1 MTAIAVAMWNEIRAD
16 RTLVETMA
24 EIPPCRAGRRH
35 GSDLQEPEHA
45 RSLSTAIRYL
55 TAAGMATQRA
65 QRAFFQHR
73 KAKRDGLLLPAA
85 EARASRPPIRMART
99 KTRPNP
105 TAPAPCPPRP
115 SPIRENCTN
124 EFAGRRHVRT
134 REPLAPLRAR
144 LDRLLAGP
152 GPTSPEEWDLVVAI
166 RAARLPG
173 AAPYLGT
180 IDPGDLDRLLAERRF
195 DGAGLA
201 WLAALRPAHAE
212 PEQLPRAATG

>member
-1 MTAIAVAMWNEIRAD
+1 M
-16 RTLVETMA
+16 
-24 EIPPCRAGRRH
+24 
-35 GSDLQEPEHA
+35 
-45 RSLSTAIRYL
+45 
-55 TAAGMATQRA
+55 
-65 QRAFFQHR
+65 
-73 KAKRDGLLLPAA
+73 
-85 EARASRPPIRMART
+85 
-99 KTRPNP
+99 
-105 TAPAPCPPRP
+105 
-115 SPIRENCTN
+115 
-124 EFAGRRHVRT
+124 
-134 REPLAPLRAR
+134 RAR

-212 PEQLPRAATG
+212 PGRVPTDPGRTGRAAALAAPAMP